1 MNAHFLTQDT
11 SPMNS
16 SLSGKTVVVI
26 GGSSGI
32 GAAVAKAAAA
42 RGAQVVLAGRRLVS
56 GTENGLRS
64 EPVDVTDAAS
74 LQRLFEAV
82 GRFDHLVYTSGP
94 SVRAKP
100 LVDTDLD
107 EAQENFNVKLWGSL
121 RAIQLALPFL
131 DERGSIT
138 LTSGQLGRKLAPGQF
153 IKTGINAA
161 TEALGKQL
169 AKELAPRRVNVVS
182 PGVIDTPAYAGLAE
196 EQRLAM
202 FVKAGG
208 ALPVGRVGQAEEVA
222 AGYVLAMENGFM
234 TGSVIDIDGGGQ
246 L

>member
-1 MNAHFLTQDT
+1 MT
-11 SPMNS
+11 S
-16 SLSGKTVVVI
+16 SLNGKTVIVI

-42 RGAQVVLAGRRLVS
+42 RGAQVVLAGRRLVP
-56 GTENGLRS
+56 GVENGLRS

-74 LQRLFEAV
+74 LQRLYETV

-94 SVRAKP
+94 SVRAKT
-100 LVDTDLD
+100 LIETDLS

-131 DERGSIT
+131 SEHGSIS
-138 LTSGQLGRKLAPGQF
+138 LTSGQLGRKSVAGQF

-161 TEALGKQL
+161 TEALVKQL
-169 AKELAPRRVNVVS
+169 AKELAPRRVNAIS
-182 PGVIDTPAYAGLAE
+182 PGVIDTPAYAGLADD
-196 EQRLAM
+196 QRLAM
-202 FVKAGG
+202 FAKAGG

-222 AGYVLAMENGFM
+222 AGYVLVMENGFM
-234 TGSVIDIDGGGQ
+234 TATVIDIDGGG
-246 L
+246 LL

>member
-1 MNAHFLTQDT
+1 MT
-11 SPMNS
+11 S
-16 SLSGKTVVVI
+16 SLNGKTVIVI

-42 RGAQVVLAGRRLVS
+42 RGAQVVLAGRRLAS
-56 GTENGLRS
+56 GVENGLRS
-64 EPVDVTDAAS
+64 EPVDVIDAAS
-74 LQRLFEAV
+74 LQRLFDSV

-94 SVRAKP
+94 SVRAKN
-100 LVDTDLD
+100 LIETDLD
-107 EAQENFNVKLWGSL
+107 EAQDNFNVKLWGAL
-121 RAIQLALPFL
+121 RAIQLALPHL
-131 DERGSIT
+131 DAQGSIS

-153 IKTGINAA
+153 IKVGINAA

-169 AKELAPRRVNVVS
+169 AKELAPRRVNVIS

-202 FVKAGG
+202 FAKAGG

-234 TGSVIDIDGGGQ
+234 TGAVIDIDGGG
-246 L
+246 LL

>member
-1 MNAHFLTQDT
+1 MT
-11 SPMNS
+11 S
-16 SLSGKTVVVI
+16 SLNGKTVIVI

-56 GTENGLRS
+56 GVENGLRS
-64 EPVDVTDAAS
+64 EPVDVTDSAS
-74 LQRLFEAV
+74 LQRLFETV

-94 SVRAKP
+94 NVRAKP
-100 LVDTDLD
+100 LVETDLN

-131 DERGSIT
+131 DEHGSIS

-169 AKELAPRRVNVVS
+169 AKELAPRRVNVIS
-182 PGVIDTPAYAGLAE
+182 PGVIDTPAYAGLAQ

-202 FVKAGG
+202 FAKAGG
-208 ALPVGRVGQAEEVA
+208 ALPVGRVGQAHEVA

-234 TGSVIDIDGGGQ
+234 SGAVIDIDGGG
-246 L
+246 LL

>member
-1 MNAHFLTQDT
+1 MTA
-11 SPMNS
+11 
-16 SLSGKTVVVI
+16 SLSGKTVIVI

-42 RGAQVVLAGRRLVS
+42 RGAQVVLAGRRLAS
-56 GTENGLRS
+56 GVENGVRS
-64 EPVDVTDAAS
+64 EPVDATDSTS
-74 LQRLFEAV
+74 LQRLFETV

-100 LVDTDLD
+100 LIETDLA
-107 EAQENFNVKLWGSL
+107 EAQDNFNVKLWGSL

-131 DERGSIT
+131 AEDGSIS
-138 LTSGQLGRKLAPGQF
+138 LTSGQLGRKCVSGQF

-169 AKELAPRRVNVVS
+169 AKELAPRRVNVIS

-196 EQRLAM
+196 DQRQAM
-202 FVKAGG
+202 YAKAGG

-222 AGYVLAMENGFM
+222 AGYVLAMENGFI
-234 TGSVIDIDGGGQ
+234 TGAIIDIHGGG
-246 L
+246 LL

>member
-1 MNAHFLTQDT
+1 MT
-11 SPMNS
+11 S
-16 SLSGKTVVVI
+16 SLNGKTVIVI

-56 GTENGLRS
+56 GVENGLRS
-64 EPVDVTDAAS
+64 EPVDVTDSAS
-74 LQRLFEAV
+74 LQRLFASV

-94 SVRAKP
+94 SVRAKN
-100 LVDTDLD
+100 LADTDLD
-107 EAQENFNVKLWGSL
+107 EAQDNFNVKLWGAL
-121 RAIQLALPFL
+121 RAIQQALPFL
-131 DERGSIT
+131 HEHGSII
-138 LTSGQLGRKLAPGQF
+138 LTSGQLGRKLAAGQF

-169 AKELAPRRVNVVS
+169 AKELAPRRVNVIS
-182 PGVIDTPAYAGLAE
+182 PGVIDTPAYAGLCE

-202 FVKAGG
+202 FAKAGG

-234 TGSVIDIDGGGQ
+234 TGAVIDIDGGGQ

>member
-1 MNAHFLTQDT
+1 MTH
-11 SPMNS
+11 

-32 GAAVAKAAAA
+32 GAAVAKAAVAC
-42 RGAQVVLAGRRLVS
+42 GAQVVLAGRRVS
-56 GTENGLRS
+56 SGVENGVRS
-64 EPVDVTDAAS
+64 EPVDVTDSAS

-82 GRFDHLVYTSGP
+82 GRFDHLVYTAGP
-94 SVRAKP
+94 SVRAKN

-107 EAQENFNVKLWGSL
+107 EAQDNFNVKLWGSL

-131 DERGSIT
+131 DEHGSIS

-169 AKELAPRRVNVVS
+169 AKELAPRRVNVIC
-182 PGVIDTPAYAGLAE
+182 PGVIDTPAYAGLDEA
-196 EQRLAM
+196 QRLEM
-202 FVKAGG
+202 FASVGG
-208 ALPVGRVGQAEEVA
+208 TLPVGRVGQADEVA
-222 AGYVLAMENGFM
+222 KGYVLAMENGFM
-234 TGSVIDIDGGGQ
+234 TGAVIDVDGGGQ

>member
-1 MNAHFLTQDT
+1 MT
-11 SPMNS
+11 S
-16 SLSGKTVVVI
+16 SLNGKTVIVI

-42 RGAQVVLAGRRLVS
+42 RGAQVVLAGRRLTS
-56 GTENGLRS
+56 GVVNGLRS
-64 EPVDVTDAAS
+64 EPVNVTDAGS
-74 LQRLFEAV
+74 LQQLFERV

-94 SVRAKP
+94 TVRAKT
-100 LVDTDLD
+100 LIETDLT
-107 EAQENFNVKLWGSL
+107 EAQDNFNVKLWGSL

-131 DERGSIT
+131 DKHGSIS

-169 AKELAPRRVNVVS
+169 AKELAPRRVNVIS
-182 PGVIDTPAYAGLAE
+182 PGVIDTPAYAGLSE

-202 FVKAGG
+202 FAKVGEG
-208 ALPVGRVGQAEEVA
+208 VPVGRVGQAEEVA
-222 AGYVLAMENGFM
+222 QVYVLAMENGFM
-234 TGSVIDIDGGGQ
+234 TGAVIDIDGGGT